1 MSRDDSDDGA
11 PGTAQDA
18 ADAHDAELLGRVAG
32 GDLEAFR
39 SLFARF
45 YPRIFAFVQRRLR
58 DPSLVEDTVIEVFY
72 EVWRSAGRFRG
83 ESRASTYLCGIAH
96 FKALAALR
104 AQGRSKRSAVLPTDP
119 EILSQAADP
128 DDLVSRLEGRD
139 DVRRVRAALATLS
152 DGHREAVELA
162 FLDGLPYA
170 EIAERLGIAEGTVKT
185 RVARARAQ
193 LRRELERLDP
203 GTSPPEGSR
212 E

>member
-1 MSRDDSDDGA
+1 VSTDAEDDGA
-11 PGTAQDA
+11 AGD
-18 ADAHDAELLGRVAG
+18 ADARDAELLGRIAS

-39 SLFARF
+39 TLFARF
-45 YPRIFAFVQRRLR
+45 YPRIFGFLQRRLR
-58 DPSLVEDTVIEVFY
+58 DSSLVEETVIEVFY

-104 AQGRSKRSAVLPTDP
+104 AQGRSKRSAVIATDH
-119 EILSQAADP
+119 EILSRAADP
-128 DDLVSRLEGRD
+128 DDLTAHLEGRE
-139 DVRRVRAALATLS
+139 DVRRMRAALATLS
-152 DGHREAVELA
+152 DGHREVVELA

-193 LRRELERLDP
+193 LRLELERLDANP
-203 GTSPPEGSR
+203 SPPEDSR

>member
-1 MSRDDSDDGA
+1 MSADAEDDG
-11 PGTAQDA
+11 TADD
-18 ADAHDAELLGRVAG
+18 ADARDAELLGRIAG

-39 SLFARF
+39 TLFARF

-58 DPSLVEDTVIEVFY
+58 DPSLVEETVIEVFY

-104 AQGRSKRSAVLPTDP
+104 AQGRSKRSAVIATDH
-119 EILSQAADP
+119 EILSRTADP
-128 DDLVSRLEGRD
+128 DDLTSHLEGRED
-139 DVRRVRAALATLS
+139 MRRMRAALATLS
-152 DGHREAVELA
+152 DGHREVVELA

-193 LRRELERLDP
+193 LRRELERLDSNP
-203 GTSPPEGSR
+203 SPPEDSR

>member
-1 MSRDDSDDGA
+1 VSADAEDDG
-11 PGTAQDA
+11 TADD
-18 ADAHDAELLGRVAG
+18 ADARDAELLGRIAG

-39 SLFARF
+39 TLFARF

-58 DPSLVEDTVIEVFY
+58 DPSLVEETVIEVFY

-104 AQGRSKRSAVLPTDP
+104 AQGRSKRSAVIATDH
-119 EILSQAADP
+119 EILSRTADP
-128 DDLVSRLEGRD
+128 DDLTSHLEGRED
-139 DVRRVRAALATLS
+139 MRRMRAALATLS
-152 DGHREAVELA
+152 DGHREVVELA

-193 LRRELERLDP
+193 LRRELERLDSNP
-203 GTSPPEGSR
+203 SPPEDSR

>member
-1 MSRDDSDDGA
+1 VSADAEDDG
-11 PGTAQDA
+11 TADD
-18 ADAHDAELLGRVAG
+18 ADARDAELLGRIAG

-39 SLFARF
+39 TLFARF

-58 DPSLVEDTVIEVFY
+58 DPSLVEETVIEVFY

-104 AQGRSKRSAVLPTDP
+104 AQGRSKRSAVIATDH
-119 EILSQAADP
+119 EILSRTADP
-128 DDLVSRLEGRD
+128 DDLTSHLEGRED
-139 DVRRVRAALATLS
+139 MRRMRAALATLS
-152 DGHREAVELA
+152 DGHREVVELA

-170 EIAERLGIAEGTVKT
+170 EIAERQGIAEGTVKT

-193 LRRELERLDP
+193 LRRELERLDSNP
-203 GTSPPEGSR
+203 SPPEDSR